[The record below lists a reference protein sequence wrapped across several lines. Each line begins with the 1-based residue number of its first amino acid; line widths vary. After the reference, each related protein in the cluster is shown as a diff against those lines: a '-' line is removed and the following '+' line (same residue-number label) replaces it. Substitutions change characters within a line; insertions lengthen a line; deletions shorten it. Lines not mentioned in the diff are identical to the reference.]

1 MRTINLIISL
11 GILQFTLLQSQDI
24 IDVRYARTFTTGQA
38 TFFKIAL
45 GLTVP
50 IENDVDVYTVEY
62 TTTGSNMNL
71 DTASGLFMLPKGVTK
86 SMPIGCYQHGTT
98 NGRDAVPSNFGA
110 FYEMGAVLASNGM
123 AVVAPDFLGMGSSR
137 GFHPYVHAETEATAA
152 VDMIRALQTYMAE
165 NELNWN
171 NQLFITGYSQG
182 GHAAMALHKYIEE
195 EVPDE
200 FQVTASLPMSGPY
213 SLTGVMLDLA
223 FRDVE
228 FNFPSYL
235 VYSARGLKEIYPDLY
250 NDESELYKEEFLED
264 IYRFTSSGNGTTELN
279 LNLVEGL
286 LINYGAVL
294 PGLIFKDSILQ
305 VFKSTPEHPFNLALK
320 ESDLFDWTPQAP
332 VYMLYCEGDDQVPF
346 RNTVIADSTM
356 NARGAVDV
364 SSKEVSGGRNLDHG
378 QCAIP
383 ALNEGI
389 PWLLSFMQTTPNTD
403 IVKIDGLKYGPNPA
417 DQNFR
422 LQSEQNIEQVLITD
436 LSGREYAIRKSSNS
450 NFSFETQDWAS
461 GMYLMY
467 LSTEDGVDIRKIII
481 QH

>member
-1 MRTINLIISL
+1 MRKFYFVLYICL
-11 GILQFTLLQSQDI
+11 LQFAHISGQDI
-24 IDVRYARTFTTGQA
+24 IQINFEGTFTTAQA
-38 TFFKIAL
+38 TFYKIAL

-50 IENDVDVYTVEY
+50 IENNVEIYKVEY
-62 TTTGSNMNL
+62 STLGSDMRP
-71 DTASGLFMLPKGVTK
+71 DTASGLLMLPVGVTK
-86 SMPIGCYQHGTT
+86 PMPIACYQHGTT
-98 NGRDAVPSNFGA
+98 DGRDVVPSNLGA
-110 FYEMGAVLASNGM
+110 FWEMGAILAANGM

-152 VDMIRALQTYMAE
+152 VDLIRALQTYMSE
-165 NELNWN
+165 NDLTWN
-171 NQLFITGYSQG
+171 EQLFITGYSQG

-195 EVPDE
+195 EISDE
-200 FQVTASLPMSGPY
+200 MQVTASLPMSGPY
-213 SLTGVMLDLA
+213 SLSGVMLGLA
-223 FRDVE
+223 YGDVE

-235 VYSARGLKEIYPDLY
+235 VYSARALREVYPDIY
-250 NDESELYKEEFLED
+250 NDESELFKEEFLED
-264 IYRFTSSGNGTTELN
+264 IYRFTRTGNGTTELN
-279 LNLVEGL
+279 LDLVEGL

-305 VFKSTPEHPFNLALK
+305 VLRSQPEHPFNIALQ

-346 RNTVIADSTM
+346 RNTIIADSTM
-356 NARGAVDV
+356 NARGATDV

-389 PWLLSFMQTTPNTD
+389 PWLLAFMQTTPTEE
-403 IVKIDGLKYGPNPA
+403 IIKIEGLRIAPNPA
-417 DQNFR
+417 DR
-422 LQSEQNIEQVLITD
+422 NITVQTDQVIQKILITD
-436 LSGREYAIRKSSNS
+436 LSGREYAIRKTSDS
-450 NFSFETQDWAS
+450 NFNFDTNAWPS

-467 LSTEDGVDIRKIII
+467 LSTEKGVDVRKVII